1 MPQNKQTVLRPTVA
15 GTLGPVFIVR
25 NLSFRYVHL
34 VQKKKDP
41 KRTVFYE
48 YVKRK
53 YSYADDDCICRRCD
67 MRLHNAM
74 KQDKEDA
81 KGPAKTNQ
89 S

>member
-1 MPQNKQTVLRPTVA
+1 MFIWLKRRKIQN
-15 GTLGPVFIVR
+15 
-25 NLSFRYVHL
+25 
-34 VQKKKDP
+34 
-41 KRTVFYE
+41 TVFYE

-81 KGPAKTNQ
+81 KGPSKKFKVEIVNGASCSTTDIGTEFEVSLKLTNL